1 MTASPIKVAP
11 NLPWS
16 VAYGFD
22 TGATYNMTPAR
33 AEEWAVALLRA
44 AAIAR
49 AKNDPNSESEELK
62 ALRERNEVLERA
74 LDRAKFALAGPEA
87 KP

>member
-11 NLPWS
+11 SLPWS

-22 TGATYNMTPAR
+22 SGTTYNMTPER

-62 ALRERNEVLERA
+62 TLRARNEALELAYANARA
-74 LDRAKFALAGPEA
+74 ALEVTP
-87 KP
+87 